1 MRYFDK
7 AFFRFLIVFLF
18 IIAISVTVIS
28 YVRAQT
34 LININTASLIQLDTL
49 PGVGPATALSII
61 DNRPYAAAS
70 EISRADGIGEPG
82 SSSYENII
90 NLITVGVTSPAPE
103 VETPSSVANSS
114 SSSGDDQVSS
124 APIYS
129 ELKTTDR
136 SIKINIGKDRTGSV
150 GSPIFLRAEVN
161 LPNIQ
166 SGDFRWNFGDGSI
179 GYGKEVVHVYEYP
192 GEYVA
197 VMTLGS
203 MGGDQARINIKI
215 IDPEFSITIATPEV
229 IEIKNNS
236 KHEASLSGR
245 LVAVGETYFAF
256 PHDTFVKPG
265 ASISFSS
272 LVTGLFPRDAS
283 SVSLLTVGHVEQP
296 KLMAK
301 IEQEKSK
308 QIASI
313 QGKIASLEEQVLARA
328 VPAKTPTNRK
338 EPLVAR
344 TVLAPEETQAA
355 LTIEA
360 VENIEPKESK
370 AGWFEKIKRFLLGSR

>member
-1 MRYFDK
+1 MLYNYYMRYFDK

-129 ELKTTDR
+129 ELKTTEK

-150 GSPIFLRAEVN
+150 GSPIFFKAEVN
-161 LPNIQ
+161 LLIQ
-166 SGDFRWNFGDGSI
+166 NGEFRWNFGDGSV
-179 GYGKEVVHVYEYP
+179 GYGKEAIHVYEYP
-192 GEYVA
+192 GEYVV

-203 MGGDQARINIKI
+203 MGGESIRINVKV
-215 IDPEFSITIATPEV
+215 IDPEFSIVIATPEV

-245 LVAVGETYFAF
+245 LVAVGEIYFAF

-265 ASISFSS
+265 ASIFFSS
-272 LVTGLFPRDAS
+272 AVTGLFPRDAS
-283 SVSLLTVGHVEQP
+283 SVSLITVGHVEQP

-313 QGKIASLEEQVLARA
+313 QGKIASLQEQVLARA
-328 VPAKTPTNRK
+328 VPAKTPII
-338 EPLVAR
+338 AR
-344 TVLAPEETQAA
+344 TVLAPEETETA
-355 LTIEA
+355 LAVEA

>member
-129 ELKTTDR
+129 ELKTTEK

-150 GSPIFLRAEVN
+150 GSPIFFKAEVN
-161 LPNIQ
+161 LLIQ
-166 SGDFRWNFGDGSI
+166 NGEFRWNFGDGSV
-179 GYGKEVVHVYEYP
+179 GYGKEAIHVYEYP
-192 GEYVA
+192 GEYVV

-203 MGGDQARINIKI
+203 MGGESVRINVKV
-215 IDPEFSITIATPEV
+215 IDPEFSIVIATPEV

-245 LVAVGETYFAF
+245 LVAVGEIYFAF

-265 ASISFSS
+265 ASIFFSS
-272 LVTGLFPRDAS
+272 AVTGLFPRDAS
-283 SVSLLTVGHVEQP
+283 SVSLITVGHVEQP

-301 IEQEKSK
+301 IEQEKLK